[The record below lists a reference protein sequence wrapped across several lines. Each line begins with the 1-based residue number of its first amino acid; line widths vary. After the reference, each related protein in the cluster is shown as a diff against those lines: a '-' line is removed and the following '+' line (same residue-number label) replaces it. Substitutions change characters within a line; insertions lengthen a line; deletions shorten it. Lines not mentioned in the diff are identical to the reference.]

1 MNCTLFSDILK
12 TFNSALPVLEQSP
25 YDFFIKHF
33 LSPIDDSEVYDFAAG
48 LTTSNFSLTTQI
60 KVTNDHYP
68 RESHRQFSVIL
79 LGIFLLLLPLN
90 FTKGYNFY
98 TLPIYRTASIRK
110 TILTLTA
117 T

>member
-48 LTTSNFSLTTQI
+48 LTTSNFSLYYTDKSYKRPLPKRITPAIQRHPSWNLPVATSS
-60 KVTNDHYP
+60 KLHERLQFLYAAYLSEYLYP
-68 RESHRQFSVIL
+68 QDD
-79 LGIFLLLLPLN
+79 
-90 FTKGYNFY
+90 TD
-98 TLPIYRTASIRK
+98 A
-110 TILTLTA
+110 
-117 T
+117 